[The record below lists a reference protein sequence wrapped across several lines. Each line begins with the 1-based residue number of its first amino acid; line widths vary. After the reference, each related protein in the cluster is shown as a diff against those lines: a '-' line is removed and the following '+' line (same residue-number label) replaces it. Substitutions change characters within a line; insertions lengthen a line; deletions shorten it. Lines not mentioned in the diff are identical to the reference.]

1 MAALAALLTW
11 QLLPAKI
18 KIEEHLVTEVQERVI
33 VHTRIVER
41 PDGTKETI
49 IDEERNTDSR
59 SESSKVTTSLPVY
72 SVRLSQS
79 ISGEYAQKTVYT
91 LGIDRKLIG
100 SLSVGVYG
108 RTDKELGA
116 TLSYSF

>member
-49 IDEERNTDSR
+49 IEERKDTDTR
-59 SESSKVTTSLPVY
+59 TESSKVTTGLPVY

-79 ISGEYAQKTVYT
+79 ISGEYANKTVYT
-91 LGIDRKLIG
+91 LGIEKKLLG
-100 SLSVGVYG
+100 SLSGGIYG
-108 RTDKELGA
+108 RTDKEYGLA
-116 TLSYSF
+116 LSYSF